1 MAKKTLN
8 LRGRILNAHDLKT
21 AIVKIPEWS
30 EDELQP
36 LEITVQELSAKD
48 RNIALAL
55 HGEKDTLHA
64 VCKTVELGVLD
75 EDGSLAFEEGDATE
89 LAKKSDSAI
98 TKLYKKIMQLS
109 GVELVDSAE
118 STEEAKD
125 ESIAGKPLETTLSS
139 GETTGSC
146 SNSESQPTEN

>member
-1 MAKKTLN
+1 MAKKSLN

-21 AIVKIPEWS
+21 SIVKITEWS
-30 EDELQP
+30 EDEFQP

-48 RNIALAL
+48 RNTALAL

-75 EDGSLAFEEGDATE
+75 EDGSLAFEEGDAAE

-98 TKLYKKIMQLS
+98 TKLYKEIMKLS
-109 GVELVDSAE
+109 GVELVAPADVDSDK
-118 STEEAKD
+118 EA
-125 ESIAGKPLETTLSS
+125 ESIAGKPLETTPSS
-139 GETTGSC
+139 GETIGSC
-146 SNSESQPTEN
+146 SNSESKPIEN